1 MSSVYNFVKKSNVS
15 NSLKKLAGQTAVYG
29 LSSIVG
35 RLLNYLLV
43 PLYTRLFVPEVYGIV
58 TELYAYVTFLL
69 ILLTYG
75 METGFFRFAQDK
87 SIFNKVY
94 SSVLFSISVTSI
106 LFIGLLLI
114 FLNPLA
120 AVMQYQAN
128 PEYILWLGLI
138 VAVDAISSIP
148 FAKLRLQ
155 DKAWK
160 FAIIRLIN
168 IGINIG
174 LNLFFFLVCPKLAI
188 NNPESILLSIYSPAI
203 GVGYVF
209 VANLIANVITLLL
222 LLPEIF
228 NVRLRV
234 DWKLLKQIL
243 KYALPLLIAGFA
255 GMINETL
262 DRVLLKHLVPVEFN
276 PMAQLGI
283 YGANYKLAILMT
295 LFIQMF
301 RYAAE
306 PFFFNNKN
314 ESNARLLYAKATKYF
329 IICGLLIFLGVMLY
343 IDIIKYFIDVNY
355 HEGLKVVPILLLAN
369 LFLGIF
375 FNFSIW
381 YKLNDMTRYGA
392 WLAIIGAAIT
402 VVLNIVLVPVYGY
415 VGSAWA
421 TLICYIAMALLSFYW
436 GQKFYRVPYEI
447 WNAVFYF
454 VLALVIYFLSVQ
466 LRPESQIWV
475 YVLNTTLLL
484 IFCVVFIVKEKVW
497 KMIRR

>member
-1 MSSVYNFVKKSNVS
+1 VSSP
-15 NSLKKLAGQTAVYG
+15 LKKLAGQTAVYG
-29 LSSIVG
+29 LSSILG

-43 PLYTRLFVPEVYGIV
+43 PLYTRLFAPEIYGIV

-87 SIFNKVY
+87 NIFDKVY
-94 SSVLFSISVTSI
+94 SSILVSLSLTST
-106 LFIGLLLI
+106 LFIALLI
-114 FLNPLA
+114 IFLKPIAIALD
-120 AVMQYQAN
+120 YQAN
-128 PEYILWLGLI
+128 SEYILWIGLI
-138 VAVDAISSIP
+138 VALDAFISIP

-155 DKAWK
+155 NKAWK
-160 FAIIRLIN
+160 FAVLKLFN
-168 IGINIG
+168 IGITIG
-174 LNLFFFLVCPKLAI
+174 LNLYFLVLCPKLAVT
-188 NNPESILLSIYSPAI
+188 NPDSFLLSVYSPAI

-209 VANLIANVITLLL
+209 MSNLIANIITLLM

-228 NVRLRV
+228 NV
-234 DWKLLKQIL
+234 KFCFEKSLLKKIII
-243 KYALPLLIAGFA
+243 YSLPLLIAGLA

-262 DRVLLKHLVPVEFN
+262 DRVLLKHLVPDNLN
-276 PMAQLGI
+276 PMEQLGI

-314 ESNARLLYAKATKYF
+314 ESNARELYAKATKYF
-329 IICGLLIFLGVMLY
+329 IICGLLIFLGVMFY
-343 IDIIKYFIDVNY
+343 IDFIKYFIDVDY

-381 YKLNDMTRYGA
+381 YKLNDMTKYGA
-392 WLAIIGAAIT
+392 YLAIFGAIIT
-402 VVLNIVLVPVYGY
+402 IVLNLILIPIYGY

-421 TLICYIAMALLSFYW
+421 TLICYVSMTLLSFYW
-436 GQKFYRVPYEI
+436 GQKYYKVPYNI
-447 WNAVFYF
+447 LNAVFYILF
-454 VLALVIYFLSVQ
+454 ALSLYFLSIYI
-466 LRPESQIWV
+466 RPDSQNLV
-475 YVLNTTLLL
+475 YVVNSGL
-484 IFCVVFIVKEKVW
+484 FVVFIAVFSIKEKVW
-497 KMIRR
+497 LLLK

>member
-1 MSSVYNFVKKSNVS
+1 MSSP
-15 NSLKKLAGQTAVYG
+15 LKKLAGQTAVYG
-29 LSSIVG
+29 LSSILG

-43 PLYTRLFVPEVYGIV
+43 PLYTRLFAPEIYGIV

-87 SIFNKVY
+87 NIFDKVY
-94 SSVLFSISVTSI
+94 SSILVSLSLTST
-106 LFIGLLLI
+106 LFIALLI
-114 FLNPLA
+114 IFLKPIAIALD
-120 AVMQYQAN
+120 YQAN
-128 PEYILWLGLI
+128 SEYILWIGLI
-138 VAVDAISSIP
+138 VALDAFISIP

-155 DKAWK
+155 NKAWK
-160 FAIIRLIN
+160 FAVLKLFN
-168 IGINIG
+168 IGITIG
-174 LNLFFFLVCPKLAI
+174 LNLYFLVLCPKLAVT
-188 NNPESILLSIYSPAI
+188 NPDSFLLSVYSPAI

-209 VANLIANVITLLL
+209 MSNLIANIITLLM

-228 NVRLRV
+228 NV
-234 DWKLLKQIL
+234 KFCFEKSLLKKIII
-243 KYALPLLIAGFA
+243 YSLPLLIAGLA

-262 DRVLLKHLVPVEFN
+262 DRVLLKHLVPDNLN
-276 PMAQLGI
+276 PMEQLGI

-314 ESNARLLYAKATKYF
+314 ESNARELYAKATKYF
-329 IICGLLIFLGVMLY
+329 IICGLLIFLGVMFY
-343 IDIIKYFIDVNY
+343 IDFIKYFIDVDY

-381 YKLNDMTRYGA
+381 YKLNDMTKYGA
-392 WLAIIGAAIT
+392 YLAIFGAIIT
-402 VVLNIVLVPVYGY
+402 IVLNLILIPIYGY

-421 TLICYIAMALLSFYW
+421 TLICYVSMTLLSFYW
-436 GQKFYRVPYEI
+436 GQKYYKVPYNI
-447 WNAVFYF
+447 LNAVFYILF
-454 VLALVIYFLSVQ
+454 ALSLYFLSIYI
-466 LRPESQIWV
+466 RPDSQNLV
-475 YVLNTTLLL
+475 YVVNSGL
-484 IFCVVFIVKEKVW
+484 FVVFIAVFSIKEKVW
-497 KMIRR
+497 LLLK

>member
-1 MSSVYNFVKKSNVS
+1 MSNP
-15 NSLKKLAGQTAVYG
+15 LKKLAGQTAVYG

-43 PLYTRLFVPEVYGIV
+43 PLYTRLFAPEIYGIV

-75 METGFFRFAQDK
+75 LETGFFRFAQDK
-87 SIFNKVY
+87 ANIDKVY
-94 SSVLFSISVTSI
+94 TSI
-106 LFIGLLLI
+106 LSSITISSTIFIGLLLL
-114 FLNPLA
+114 FLKPIAN
-120 AVMQYQAN
+120 VMQYGPH

-138 VAVDAISSIP
+138 VALDAFISIP

-174 LNLFFFLVCPKLAI
+174 LNLFFLLLCPKLSI
-188 NNPESILLSIYSPAI
+188 SNPESIFLEIYSPEI

-209 VANLIANVITLLL
+209 IANLVANVLTLLM

-228 NVRLRV
+228 NVRFRF
-234 DWKLLKQIL
+234 DYQLLKQIL
-243 KYALPLLIAGFA
+243 KYSAPLLIAGFA

-262 DRVLLKHLVPVEFN
+262 DRVLLKHLVPDGLN
-276 PMAQLGI
+276 AMAQLGI

-314 ESNARLLYAKATKYF
+314 ESNARELYAKATKYF
-329 IICGLLIFLGVMLY
+329 IIAGLIIFLGVMMY
-343 IDIIKYFIDVNY
+343 IDLIKYFIDADY
-355 HEGLKVVPILLLAN
+355 HEGLKVVPVLLLAN

-381 YKLNDMTRYGA
+381 YKLNDMTKYGA
-392 WLAIIGAAIT
+392 WLAIIGAIIT
-402 VVLNIVLVPVYGY
+402 IVLNVILIPAYGY

-421 TLICYIAMALLSFYW
+421 TLICYFIMTLLSFYW
-436 GQKFYRVPYEI
+436 GQKFYKVPYQI
-447 WNAVFYF
+447 WNALFYF
-454 VLALVIYFLSVQ
+454 ALALVIYFVSIEM
-466 LRPESQIWV
+466 RPDNQMMV
-475 YVLNTTLLL
+475 YIINSLLL
-484 IFCVVFIVKEKVW
+484 IIFCGVFVIKEKAW
-497 KMIRR
+497 RLIKR

>member
-1 MSSVYNFVKKSNVS
+1 MSSQ
-15 NSLKKLAGQTAVYG
+15 LKKLAGQTAVYG

-43 PLYTRLFVPEVYGIV
+43 PIYTRIFAPEVYGVV

-87 SIFNKVY
+87 KIFDKVY
-94 SSVLFSISVTSI
+94 SSILTSVFATSTA
-106 LFIGLLLI
+106 FIVLLLV
-114 FLNPLA
+114 FLEPVAKVLEYNT
-120 AVMQYQAN
+120 N
-128 PEYILWLGLI
+128 PEYILWMGLI
-138 VAVDAISSIP
+138 VALDAFISIP

-155 DKAWK
+155 NKAWK
-160 FAIIRLIN
+160 FAIIKLVN
-168 IGINIG
+168 IGVNIG
-174 LNLFFFLVCPKLAI
+174 LNLYFLVLCPKLAI
-188 NNPESILLSIYSPAI
+188 NNPDSIFLSIYSPNI

-209 VANLIANVITLLL
+209 ISNLVANALTFLM

-228 NVRLRV
+228 NVKFSFDKV
-234 DWKLLKQIL
+234 LLKKIL
-243 KYALPLLIAGFA
+243 KYAAPLLIAGFA

-262 DRVLLKHLVPVEFN
+262 DRALLKHLVPDEMN

-283 YGANYKLAILMT
+283 YGANYKLAVLMT

-306 PFFFNNKN
+306 PFFFSNRN
-314 ESNARLLYAKATKYF
+314 ENNARELYAKATKYF
-329 IICGLLIFLGVMLY
+329 IICGLLIFLGVMSYLDFIKYY
-343 IDIIKYFIDVNY
+343 IDADY
-355 HEGLKVVPILLLAN
+355 HEGLKVVPVLLLAN

-392 WLAIIGAAIT
+392 YLAIFGAVIT
-402 VVLNIVLVPVYGY
+402 IVLNVVLIPIYGY

-421 TLICYIAMALLSFYW
+421 TLICYFAMTILSFYW
-436 GQKFYRVPYEI
+436 GQKYYKVPYEI
-447 WNAVFYF
+447 KNSLFYI
-454 VLALVIYFLSVQ
+454 VLAIAIFFVEKY
-466 LRPESQIWV
+466 LRPDSQIMV
-475 YVLNTTLLL
+475 YVLNSLLL
-484 IFCVVFIVKEKVW
+484 LVFVVIFVVKERAWELLK
-497 KMIRR
+497 RS

>member
-1 MSSVYNFVKKSNVS
+1 MSSQ
-15 NSLKKLAGQTAVYG
+15 LKKLAGQTAVYG
-29 LSSIVG
+29 LSSILG

-43 PLYTRLFVPEVYGIV
+43 PLYTRLFAPEVYGIV

-87 SIFNKVY
+87 SIFDKVY
-94 SSVLFSISVTSI
+94 SSILVSITATST
-106 LFIGLLLI
+106 LFIALLLI
-114 FLNPLA
+114 FLTPIANLLD
-120 AVMQYQAN
+120 YQLN
-128 PEYILWLGLI
+128 PEYILWMGLI
-138 VAVDAISSIP
+138 VALDSLISIP

-155 DKAWK
+155 NKAWK
-160 FAIIRLIN
+160 FAILKLIN

-174 LNLFFFLVCPKLAI
+174 LNLFFLLLCPKLTSS
-188 NNPESILLSIYSPAI
+188 NPDSALLALYSPTI

-209 VANLIANVITLLL
+209 IANLIANVFTLLM
-222 LLPEIF
+222 LLPEILNIKF
-228 NVRLRV
+228 SF
-234 DWKLLKQIL
+234 DKTLLKKIL
-243 KYALPLLIAGFA
+243 IYAMPLLIAGFA

-262 DRVLLKHLVPVEFN
+262 DRVILKHLVPDSLN
-276 PMAQLGI
+276 PMEQLGI

-314 ESNARLLYAKATKYF
+314 ESNARELYAKATKYF
-329 IICGLLIFLGVMLY
+329 IICGLMIFLGVMFY
-343 IDIIKYFIDVNY
+343 IDFIKYFIDVNY

-381 YKLNDMTRYGA
+381 YKLNDMTKYGA
-392 WLAIIGAAIT
+392 YLAIFGAILT
-402 VVLNIVLVPVYGY
+402 IVLNVVLVPIYGY

-421 TLICYIAMALLSFYW
+421 TLICYVAMTLLSFYW
-436 GQKFYRVPYEI
+436 GQKYYKVPYGI
-447 WNAVFYF
+447 LNAVFYF
-454 VLALVIYFLSVQ
+454 VFALGLYFISIY
-466 LRPESQIWV
+466 LRPDSQIWV
-475 YVLNTTLLL
+475 YVLNSGLLL
-484 IFCVVFIVKEKVW
+484 VFVALVAIKERHQLFAKP
-497 KMIRR
+497 

>member
-1 MSSVYNFVKKSNVS
+1 MSSP
-15 NSLKKLAGQTAVYG
+15 LKKLAGQTAVYG
-29 LSSIVG
+29 LSSILG

-43 PLYTRLFVPEVYGIV
+43 PLYTRLFAPEVYGIV

-87 SIFNKVY
+87 SIFDKVY
-94 SSVLFSISVTSI
+94 SSILVSITATST
-106 LFIGLLLI
+106 LFIALLLI
-114 FLNPLA
+114 FLTPIANLLD
-120 AVMQYQAN
+120 YQLN
-128 PEYILWLGLI
+128 PEYILWMGLI
-138 VAVDAISSIP
+138 VALDSLISIP

-155 DKAWK
+155 NKAWK
-160 FAIIRLIN
+160 FAILKLIN

-174 LNLFFFLVCPKLAI
+174 LNLFFLLLCPKLTSS
-188 NNPESILLSIYSPAI
+188 NPDSALLSLYSPTI

-209 VANLIANVITLLL
+209 IANLIANVFTLLM
-222 LLPEIF
+222 LLPEILNIKF
-228 NVRLRV
+228 SF
-234 DWKLLKQIL
+234 DKALLKKIL
-243 KYALPLLIAGFA
+243 IYAMPLLIAGFA

-262 DRVLLKHLVPVEFN
+262 DRVLLKHLVPDSLN
-276 PMAQLGI
+276 PMEQLGI

-314 ESNARLLYAKATKYF
+314 ESNARELYAKATKYF
-329 IICGLLIFLGVMLY
+329 IICGLMIFLGVMFY
-343 IDIIKYFIDVNY
+343 IDFIKYFIDVNY

-381 YKLNDMTRYGA
+381 YKLNDMTKYGA
-392 WLAIIGAAIT
+392 YLAIFGAILT
-402 VVLNIVLVPVYGY
+402 IVLNVVLVPIYGY

-421 TLICYIAMALLSFYW
+421 TLICYVAMTLLSFYW
-436 GQKFYRVPYEI
+436 GQKYYKVPYGI
-447 WNAVFYF
+447 LNAVFYF
-454 VLALVIYFLSVQ
+454 VFALGLYFISIY
-466 LRPESQIWV
+466 LRPDSQIWV
-475 YVLNTTLLL
+475 YVLNSGLLL
-484 IFCVVFIVKEKVW
+484 VFVALVAIKERHQLFAKP
-497 KMIRR
+497 